1 MFYISINFRLTDRKI
16 YRNLRILSSLFF
28 FIHMF
33 VYVVVINLFEIIGID
48 LRSNCSTFVVT
59 VFITTIVSLL
69 IMRLSKLEK
78 FAWLKILYS

>member
-1 MFYISINFRLTDRKI
+1 
-16 YRNLRILSSLFF
+16 
-28 FIHMF
+28 MF

>member
-48 LRSNCSTFVVT
+48 LRSNCSAFVVT
-59 VFITTIVSLL
+59 VFITTIVLLL

>member
-1 MFYISINFRLTDRKI
+1 
-16 YRNLRILSSLFF
+16 
-28 FIHMF
+28 MF

-48 LRSNCSTFVVT
+48 LRSNCSAFVVT
-59 VFITTIVSLL
+59 VFITTIVLLL